1 MSSSASL
8 AYWSRMW
15 LSWPSS
21 RAELVVGQAEAGEV
35 GDVLDVVAGQ
45 GGHDPMIAARPGPGR
60 SGSRSNVCPQD
71 DGTTTRRANRGWLG
85 CSPAGILPLM
95 HWKANVR
102 KVLPRRHVDEPV
114 APVVVVEPAPAT
126 VAPLLDEV
134 RLDVE
139 LTIPRARLDG
149 FAAALVGE
157 EGLGVG
163 AVSPDRLTKAFNGAI
178 DRAGGHGSA
187 SVSRSPAGVYTPE
200 YWRFRIE
207 SADSIAQGVLA
218 RAGRSARTA

>member
-1 MSSSASL
+1 
-8 AYWSRMW
+8 
-15 LSWPSS
+15 
-21 RAELVVGQAEAGEV
+21 
-35 GDVLDVVAGQ
+35 
-45 GGHDPMIAARPGPGR
+45 
-60 SGSRSNVCPQD
+60 
-71 DGTTTRRANRGWLG
+71 
-85 CSPAGILPLM
+85 M

-102 KVLPRRHVDEPV
+102 KVLPRRRVDEPV
-114 APVVVVEPAPAT
+114 VPAAAAEPARAPALAES
-126 VAPLLDEV
+126 VVDEV